1 MITNLVIGSEGF
13 IGKTF
18 CKYLTSLGEKVI
30 PFDIKR
36 DKVED
41 GRIYKF
47 NFRNIDRVYFLAWDV
62 GGSKYLYQ
70 EKNQLQ
76 QLHWNLKLL
85 TNVMSQ
91 VEIGKVRCLF
101 VSSQLAEEYDTV
113 YGVTKKLG
121 EVWSGLVNCPCVRIW
136 NAFGLMETQNIK
148 SHVIS
153 DFVYQAVKH
162 GNIKMQ
168 TTGEEWRQFTHIDDI
183 CRGFHLALN
192 SDDLKRPIYDLS
204 SFEWVQIKY
213 VAEIICKLTGSTF
226 SFGKKSGHSTF
237 STNMG
242 RLPGWLPSVTLKEG
256 IRRMIIQAKKLFG
269 DGKLT

>member
-1 MITNLVIGSEGF
+1 MTTNLVIGSEGF
-13 IGKTF
+13 IGKPF
-18 CKYLTSLGEKVI
+18 CEYLKSLNEKVI

-36 DKVED
+36 SKKED
-41 GRIYKF
+41 GRYFKF
-47 NFRNIDRVYFLAWDV
+47 DFKDVDRVYFLAWDV

-70 EKNQLQ
+70 EKNQLL

-91 VEIGKVRCLF
+91 VEIGKTRCLF

-121 EVWSGLVNCPCVRIW
+121 EVWSELVNCSCVRIW
-136 NAFGLMETQNIK
+136 NAFGLMEAQNIK

-153 DFVYQAVKH
+153 DFVYQAVKL

-183 CRGFHLALN
+183 CKGFHLALN

-213 VAEIICKLTGSTF
+213 VAEIICNLTGSTF

-242 RLPGWLPSVTLKEG
+242 RLPGWLPTVTLEEG
-256 IRRMIIQAKKLFG
+256 IKRMIIQAKKLFS

>member
-13 IGKTF
+13 IGKPF
-18 CKYLTSLGEKVI
+18 CEYLKSLGEKVI

-36 DKVED
+36 SRNED
-41 GRIYKF
+41 ARSFKF
-47 NFRNIDRVYFLAWDV
+47 DFKKIDRVYFLAWDV

-70 EKNQLQ
+70 EKNQLL
-76 QLHWNLKLL
+76 QLRWNLKLL

-91 VEIGKVRCLF
+91 LETKKTRYLF

-121 EVWSGLVNCPCVRIW
+121 EVWSRLLNSPCVRIW
-136 NAFGLMETQNIK
+136 NAYGLIEEQNIK

-153 DFVYQAVKH
+153 DFIYQAVKFKK
-162 GNIKMQ
+162 ISML
-168 TTGEEWRQFTHIDDI
+168 TTGEDWRQFTHIDDI
-183 CRGFHLALN
+183 CKGFHLALN
-192 SDDLKRPIYDLS
+192 SDNLKRPIYDLS

-213 VAEIICKLTGSTF
+213 VAEIICNLTGSTF
-226 SFGKKSGHSTF
+226 SSGNKSGHSTF

-242 RLPGWLPSVTLKEG
+242 RLPGWLPTVTLEKG
-256 IRRMIIQAKKLFG
+256 IRRMIIQANKLFC